1 VLTAVSVPLI
11 ISVRPCTDTMTV
23 SRTPRVALYGRV
35 STADQRAD
43 LQLDALRALAA
54 QRQWTV
60 HEEYCDAG
68 YSGTKDRRPAL
79 DRLMADARRGKFGVV
94 AVWRFDRFGRSLRHL
109 VTALDEFRD
118 LGIQFVST
126 QDAIDTATPSG
137 RMMYGVIA
145 AMSQFEAE
153 LIRERTVAGL
163 AAARRRGVRLG
174 RRPLLCAKTSRSFAF
189 ASATSRQSWR
199 IRWGHGELDGGA
211 SSPESHRHFKD
222 VASANAKFQKVLA
235 RSRAAS
241 RLQNGGVTTGGR
253 RKEPGQRAVT
263 SAWSPTICQST

>member
-1 VLTAVSVPLI
+1 
-11 ISVRPCTDTMTV
+11 MTV

-94 AVWRFDRFGRSLRHL
+94 A
-109 VTALDEFRD
+109 
-118 LGIQFVST
+118 
-126 QDAIDTATPSG
+126 
-137 RMMYGVIA
+137 

-174 RRPLLCAKTSRSFAF
+174 RRPVRIDMDRARELRGRGLSFRQLALELGVSVGVVHRLLTS
-189 ASATSRQSWR
+189 
-199 IRWGHGELDGGA
+199 DGGVHQ
-211 SSPESHRHFKD
+211 SS
-222 VASANAKFQKVLA
+222 SA
-235 RSRAAS
+235 AAS
-241 RLQNGGVTTGGR
+241 GT
-253 RKEPGQRAVT
+253 A
-263 SAWSPTICQST
+263 